1 MGLSER
7 FLWGGATAAN
17 QCEGG
22 YREGGR
28 GIANID
34 LLPAGRDR
42 FAVASGRLKKLE
54 PDDSGFY
61 PAHQAIDFYHH
72 YKEDIAL
79 FAEMGFR
86 VFRMSVSWTRIFPNG
101 DEEQPN
107 EEGLLFYE
115 DIFQECRKYGIE
127 PLVTISHFD
136 CPIGLVKKCGGW
148 KSREMIKAVEEDGVE
163 LWGYTSWG
171 CIDLISNGTGEMEK
185 RYGFIYVDRDNQ
197 GQGSFRRQK
206 KKSFYWY
213 KRVIETNGEEL

>member
-148 KSREMIKAVEEDGVE
+148 KSREMI
-163 LWGYTSWG
+163 
-171 CIDLISNGTGEMEK
+171 
-185 RYGFIYVDRDNQ
+185 
-197 GQGSFRRQK
+197 
-206 KKSFYWY
+206 SFYE
-213 KRVIETNGEEL
+213 RLARTL